1 MIISTIKE
9 KEKMEQSTYETII
22 RVLAEKL
29 ELEEYKVKMLE
40 EENRKLKEQIK

>member
-1 MIISTIKE
+1 MN
-9 KEKMEQSTYETII
+9 EQTYETII